1 MQPISDK
8 PIIRRQGDVLTVV
21 RPLPAKLTEL
31 PPDNDR
37 VVLAHGEVT
46 GHAHAFY
53 AKRACLF
60 RADDTGGG
68 ATFLTVGAGDDLEH
82 EEHSTIHH
90 PPLPD
95 GMGYLVCRQV
105 EYTPAALRNVAD

>member
-1 MQPISDK
+1 MKTPIS
-8 PIIRRQGDVLTVV
+8 RRQGDVLTVV
-21 RPLPAKLTEL
+21 VKAPESVTPIE
-31 PPDNDR
+31 PENGR

-53 AKRACLF
+53 GNKATLL

-68 ATFLTVGAGDDLEH
+68 TFLNVGSGDDLKH
-82 EEHSTIHH
+82 EEHTTIHH

-95 GMGYLVCRQV
+95 GLAYRVYRQT
-105 EYTPAALRNVAD
+105 EYTPEALRNVAD

>member
-1 MQPISDK
+1 MKTKRETPIS
-8 PIIRRQGDVLTVV
+8 RRQGDVLTVV
-21 RPLPAKLTEL
+21 RELPKKLTEL
-31 PPDNDR
+31 SPDGNR

-53 AKRACLF
+53 GKRATLY

-68 ATFLTVGAGDDLEH
+68 ATFLNIGAGDDLKH

-90 PPLPD
+90 PPLPE

-105 EYTPAALRNVAD
+105 EYSPAALRNVAD

>member
-1 MQPISDK
+1 MSTKKAPPIS
-8 PIIRRQGDVLTVV
+8 RRQGDVLTVV
-21 RPLPAKLTEL
+21 VKAPKNLTPLEPE
-31 PPDNDR
+31 DGR

-53 AKRACLF
+53 GMRATLL

-68 ATFLTVGAGDDLEH
+68 TFLNVGAGDDLKH

-90 PPLPD
+90 PPLPE
-95 GMGYLVCRQV
+95 GLAYRVFRQT
-105 EYTPAALRNVAD
+105 EYHPQALRNVAD